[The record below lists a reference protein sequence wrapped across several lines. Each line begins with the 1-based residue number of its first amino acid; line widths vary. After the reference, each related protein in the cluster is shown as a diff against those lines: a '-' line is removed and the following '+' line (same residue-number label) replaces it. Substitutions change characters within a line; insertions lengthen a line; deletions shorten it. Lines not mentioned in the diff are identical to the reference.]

1 MQIKE
6 VMTPMPEFIE
16 PATTIMDAAQRMQDR
31 DIGAIPVGENDRL
44 VGMIT
49 DRDITTRAVAG
60 GSDPKTTAVRDVMTK
75 GICYCYENDDI
86 KEAAK
91 IMEEKQIRR
100 LVVLN
105 KDKRMV
111 GIVSLGDFAL
121 KDHDSNLNAE
131 ILKEVSETV
140 H

>member
-6 VMTPMPEFIE
+6 VMTPRPEFIE

-44 VGMIT
+44 VGMVT

-60 GSDPKTTAVRDVMTK
+60 GNDPKTTPVRDIMTR
-75 GICYCYENDDI
+75 GICYCYENDNI
-86 KEAAK
+86 EKAAK
-91 IMEEKQIRR
+91 IMEDKQIRR

-111 GIVSLGDFAL
+111 GIVSLGDFAV
-121 KDHDSNLNAE
+121 KDHDNNLNAE
-131 ILKEVSETV
+131 ILKEISEPI